1 MDTGNKNV
9 DKHLEQLLKN
19 GSIEPFSGLNINV
32 SGNDPVMD
40 TPWHIGEAAAAALAA
55 QGIALSKI
63 WDIRKGKDQKQTIDI
78 DVASAAL
85 STLRCN
91 FMKQNGYSIPFPD
104 IDYPTVGIY
113 ETKDK
118 RHVFINGG
126 FPGLRR
132 GILKILNCP
141 DNRES
146 IALALSKWNAKD
158 IEREAQEKGYCCV
171 MCRTSDEWLENEHGK
186 ALFDV
191 LSNDGFINPV
201 TIEKICD
208 TEPQPFSELKEND
221 KPLSNIKVLDLTHV
235 LAGPTCG
242 MMLAEQD
249 ATVMRVNGPQIPFIL
264 PFVMDTG
271 HGKLNVQI
279 DLKTDEGRDTLWDLI
294 ENGADVFSESYRPEK
309 LDSLGYS
316 AKAIA
321 ERLKAKG
328 KGIIYVSINCYGY
341 NGPWK
346 DLPGWEQLAQA
357 TTGLA
362 CEQGKEGDPQLLP
375 TFPDDYITGYLAA
388 YGVLAALQKR
398 HLEGG
403 SYHVKV
409 SLCAT
414 AMWLQTFG
422 EISQSELPPKEID
435 SGVVEKNIIS
445 NENTGYGDLKYFGHP
460 IRYSETKAG
469 WKRPTVP
476 IGYNKPQW
484 PN

>member
-1 MDTGNKNV
+1 MNTGNVNV
-9 DKHLEQLLKN
+9 DKHLVQLLKD
-19 GSIEPFSGLNINV
+19 GNIKACSNVNV

-40 TPWHIGEAAAAALAA
+40 TPWHIGEAAATALVA
-55 QGIALSKI
+55 QGIAVSKI
-63 WDIRKGKDQKQTIDI
+63 WDIRKGNEQKQTIDI
-78 DVASAAL
+78 DAASAAL

-91 FMKQNGYSIPFPD
+91 FMKQNGYSVPFPD

-141 DNRES
+141 DDRDA
-146 IALALSKWNAKD
+146 IALALSKWNAED
-158 IEREAQEKGYCCV
+158 IEKEAQQKGFCCV
-171 MCRTSDEWLENEHGK
+171 VCRTSEEWREHEQGK
-186 ALFDV
+186 ALFDA
-191 LSNDGFINPV
+191 LSGDGFINPV

-208 TEPQPFSELKEND
+208 SDPQPFSALND
-221 KPLSNIKVLDLTHV
+221 NDRPLSNVNVLDLTHV

-242 MMLAEQD
+242 MMLAEQG
-249 ATVMRVNGPQIPFIL
+249 ATVMRVNGPQIPVIL

-279 DLKTDEGRDTLWDLI
+279 DLKTDEGKDSLWNLI
-294 ENGADVFSESYRPEK
+294 ENGADVFSESYRPKK
-309 LDSLGYS
+309 LSNLGFS
-316 AKAIA
+316 PKAIA
-321 ERLKAKG
+321 DRLKVKG
-328 KGIIYVSINCYGY
+328 KGIIYVSINCYGH

-346 DLPGWEQLAQA
+346 DYPGWEQLAQA

-362 CEQGKEGDPQLLP
+362 CEQGKGRAPELLP
-375 TFPDDYITGYLAA
+375 SFPNDYTTGYLAA
-388 YGVLAALQKR
+388 YGVLAALKKR
-398 HLEGG
+398 HFEGG

-414 AMWLQTFG
+414 AMWLQGFG
-422 EISQSELPPKEID
+422 KVNRNILPPVGIAESII
-435 SGVVEKNIIS
+435 EKNIIH
-445 NENTGYGDLKYFGHP
+445 NDNTGYGQLEYFGHP